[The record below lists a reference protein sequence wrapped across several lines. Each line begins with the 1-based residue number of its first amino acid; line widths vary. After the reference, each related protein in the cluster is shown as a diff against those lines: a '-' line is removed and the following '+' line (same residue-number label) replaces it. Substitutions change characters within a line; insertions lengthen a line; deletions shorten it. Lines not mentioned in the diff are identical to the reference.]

1 MKSKSINRPSF
12 RRSSFF
18 PRKVKTCPLL
28 PRIDIFLGLA
38 MEFMTSISSKN
49 AVNVNVSEM
58 TMAMTSQRRMTHI

>member
-18 PRKVKTCPLL
+18 PTKVKTCPLL

-38 MEFMTSISSKN
+38 MEFITSISSKN
-49 AVNVNVSEM
+49 AANVNVSEM
-58 TMAMTSQRRMTHI
+58 TTATTYRGRITHI